1 MRRSAVVNYNFLD
14 ETRKALALAR
24 EEAIGLGH
32 EYVGTEHLLLGLC
45 RLDGVVGRFRLDA
58 AAVVERVGQ
67 SVRRGNAA
75 IRDGELPYTSR
86 AKKALEFAMA
96 EAREMSHGY
105 IGADHLLLGV
115 LREERGIGA
124 QILTSFG
131 LDLDSARKVVLAQ
144 TPPWEADVVRPDR
157 EGGLLR
163 RARRAHQAFRIVLDD
178 SSTASIYEQ
187 IVERIREAV
196 ATGALKS
203 GQKLQPVRRLADELD
218 IAPGTVARA
227 YVELERLG
235 IIMTEGARGTR
246 VADVR
251 RNEPPSDDRKD
262 TLAGLLRPVVVAA
275 FHLGG
280 TADELRD
287 ALERAMKGILD
298 GESGAG

>member
-1 MRRSAVVNYNFLD
+1 MASYNFLD

-45 RLDGVVGRFRLDA
+45 RLDGVVGRFRLNA

-131 LDLDSARKVVLAQ
+131 LDLDSARKVALAQ
-144 TPPWEADVVRPDR
+144 TPPWEADVVGRPDR

-163 RARRAHQAFRIVLDD
+163 RGRRANQAFRIVLDD
-178 SSTASIYEQ
+178 ASTASIYEQ
-187 IVERIREAV
+187 IVDRIREAV
-196 ATGALKS
+196 ATGALKP
-203 GQKLQPVRRLADELD
+203 GQKLQSVRRLADELD

-235 IIMTEGARGTR
+235 IIVTEGARGTR
-246 VADVR
+246 VAEVR
-251 RNEPPSDDRKD
+251 RSEPPSDDRKD